1 MLLRLDR
8 YLLACALAPM
18 GAVLFSTMLAFLL
31 ERLLRSLKLLAQTDR
46 GFDFLLQLA
55 VNLAPH
61 YAGLVLPFG
70 FFIGLFV
77 AVNRLNNGSEIDAML
92 AGGISLGRITAPLV
106 ALGVV
111 FMMLSLLLYGFAQP
125 YTRYGYRAVLHAA
138 KNAGW
143 SGEVKAMA
151 VLSPDSN
158 LVLTA
163 DGVDQ
168 SGRLLTHILIRRRS
182 PSGREDVFTAQYAEL
197 LRDADRRSITLK
209 LVDGQQLISRPQG
222 GPQLLRFDL
231 LTVRLPLIPPAS
243 LLRSRGT
250 EENELTLVE
259 LAQQGFDG
267 DVPLRLRQTLRA
279 ELYSRL
285 ARAMALPCMPL
296 LAVPFALSAKRA
308 GSSPAMVVAFV
319 LLFGF
324 QTSLIF
330 AQGLVAAGHAS
341 ALPAQGLPFALFV
354 TACAVTFMVSR
365 RRPGENP
372 VNWLAERTT
381 DTLAML
387 VRRLSGKPPLRLQNP
402 AG

>member
-55 VNLAPH
+55 VNLVPH

-151 VLSPDSN
+151 VLSPDSS

-168 SGRLLTHILIRRRS
+168 SGRLLTHIFIRRRS

-197 LRDADRRSITLK
+197 IRDADRRSITLK

-267 DVPLRLRQTLRA
+267 DAPPRLRQTLRA
-279 ELYSRL
+279 ELYSRI

-330 AQGLVAAGHAS
+330 AQGLVAASHAS

-354 TACAVTFMVSR
+354 TACVATFMVSR
-365 RRPGENP
+365 SRPGENP
-372 VNWLAERTT
+372 VNWLAERAT

-387 VRRLSGKPPLRLQNP
+387 VRRFRGNRPPD
-402 AG
+402 